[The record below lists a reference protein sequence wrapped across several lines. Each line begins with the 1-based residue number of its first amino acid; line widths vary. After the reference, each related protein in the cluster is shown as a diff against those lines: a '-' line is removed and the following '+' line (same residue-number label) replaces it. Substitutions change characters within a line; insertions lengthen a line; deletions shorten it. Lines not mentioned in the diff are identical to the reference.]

1 MNITEH
7 YRKLYEDSIIKIK
20 SNNYE
25 IDPLINSNSDK
36 RHGITLLIRPN
47 LNVRNNIQSF
57 LKELINLEPKQYY
70 YPNTDIHITVA
81 SIISCHTDF
90 KLEDL
95 IIEDYI
101 NVIKDS
107 LKNAN
112 PVKLNFKGLTASPS
126 CIMVQGFMQN
136 DSLNN
141 IRNKLRT
148 NFSNSGLEQSIDKRY
163 VLQTAHSTVVRF
175 REKFNNI
182 ADYVKV
188 IEKYRDYNF
197 GETEINNFEF
207 VFNDWYMRNSKT
219 KVLHTFNL

>member
-182 ADYVKV
+182 ADYVKI